1 MRLLKPLRV
10 EASRVVDSK
19 NHNVTLNRRDGR
31 QACQLRS
38 RPIACG
44 QVPRE
49 WLFPDRGGRWG
60 VGFRRLALPTN
71 DSAVWGNGLVRP
83 PLALEPS
90 HLSPPH
96 HGRANPGSVRQHM
109 GQAGTA
115 IGRPDGQ
122 VKEISGMNWPVS
134 GDMGCSPRVRTHP
147 CAHPLNISTAAQLS
161 ASFPL
166 LRPENV
172 V

>member
-1 MRLLKPLRV
+1 VLRPRGWSIQKITMPPSTGVTGDRPASYAHVQSPAGRFRVSGCFLIV
-10 EASRVVDSK
+10 EAAGAWVF
-19 NHNVTLNRRDGR
+19 GG
-31 QACQLRS
+31 LRS
-38 RPIACG
+38 QLMIRPFG
-44 QVPRE
+44 
-49 WLFPDRGGRWG
+49 
-60 VGFRRLALPTN
+60 
-71 DSAVWGNGLVRP
+71 GNGLVRP

-90 HLSPPH
+90 QLSPPH

-147 CAHPLNISTAAQLS
+147 CAHPLNISTAAHLS
-161 ASFPL
+161 ASFPV